1 VSDVGKA
8 AIMTLDGLGT
18 RDKPHPVQQAFIE
31 EQAAQCGYCMN
42 GMIMEAAALL
52 GRNPDPSEAE
62 IKETLARNLC
72 RCGTHVEIVRAI
84 RRAATMRI

>member
-1 VSDVGKA
+1 
-8 AIMTLDGLGT
+8 
-18 RDKPHPVQQAFIE
+18 
-31 EQAAQCGYCMN
+31 
-42 GMIMEAAALL
+42 MEAAALL

-84 RRAATMRI
+84 RRAATTRI